1 MRKSEYML
9 SIFDRCADRKK
20 EDWDR
25 KKKDKVKTIEKMI

>member
-25 KKKDKVKTIEKMI
+25 KKKDDIN